1 MSRKRGDK
9 AGKPILL
16 HRNIVL
22 ALLLLPAAMCW
33 LLLLV

>member
-22 ALLLLPAAMCW
+22 ALLLLPAAMYW